1 MAFRLS
7 KGVDLKE
14 NGLRSLEL
22 FTGAGGLALGTHH
35 GGFRH
40 AALVE
45 WNRDACAT
53 LRLNARERSVPGIT
67 HWKVIE
73 GDVRQLAY
81 EHFGEVDLVAGGPP
95 CQPFSIGG
103 KHRGMRDDRDMIPEF
118 VRAIR
123 RLQPRAFLFENV
135 KGLTRTA
142 FRDYFSY
149 LQLQLAHPDYEKRP
163 ESSWE
168 AHLAG
173 LRGIDTCRATNGIRY
188 EIATGVL
195 NAADFGVPQVRHRVF
210 IVGFRSDLGVKWRFP
225 APTHSLSRLL
235 YDQWIS
241 GQYWEHRRMAPPSGP
256 PTRFRA
262 AVRRLD
268 GFFPPR
274 GKAWVPLR
282 DAIEDLPEPD
292 ARPGT
297 CKLFNH
303 AYQPGA
309 RAYPGHTGSPL
320 DLPAKTLKAGVHGV
334 PGGENMIVFPDESVR
349 YLTVRE
355 AARVQTFPDAWRF
368 SGAWSETMRQL
379 GNAVPVKLAAL
390 LARSIATSLEGF
402 GLHDPGSGRREG
414 ERSWWDTLHPGRR
427 WAEKQ
432 RGTRSTTDALDRLG
446 GFLEAL
452 PH

>member
-1 MAFRLS
+1 MASRTLTRS
-7 KGVDLKE
+7 VDLKE

-53 LRLNARERSVPGIT
+53 LRLNARERSVSGIT

-73 GDVRQLAY
+73 DDVRKIAY
-81 EHFGEVDLVAGGPP
+81 AQFGEVDLVAGGPP

-123 RLQPRAFLFENV
+123 WLQPRAFLFENV

-149 LQLQLAHPDYEKRP
+149 LQLQLAHPDFEKRA
-163 ESSWE
+163 ESTWE
-168 AHLAG
+168 THLAG
-173 LRGIDTCRATNGIRY
+173 LRDLHACRATDGIRY
-188 EIATGVL
+188 EIATGLL
-195 NAADFGVPQVRHRVF
+195 NAADFGVPQIRQRVF
-210 IVGFRSDLGVKWRFP
+210 MVGFRSDLGVKWRFP
-225 APTHSLSRLL
+225 AQTHSLRRLL

-241 GQYWEHRRMAPPSGP
+241 GQYWEDRSLAPPPGP

-262 AVRRLD
+262 AVRKL
-268 GFFPPR
+268 GGLFPPQ
-274 GKAWVPLR
+274 GKAWVTLR
-282 DAIEDLPEPD
+282 DAIEDLPAPD
-292 ARPGT
+292 AREDTPQI
-297 CKLFNH
+297 LNH

-355 AARVQTFPDAWRF
+355 AARVQTFPDTWRF

-390 LARSIATSLEGF
+390 LARSVATALEAIDDR
-402 GLHDPGSGRREG
+402 LRSARLRQPHDQPGSRANGQG
-414 ERSWWDTLHPGRR
+414 SSASSP
-427 WAEKQ
+427 Q
-432 RGTRSTTDALDRLG
+432 
-446 GFLEAL
+446 EAL
-452 PH
+452 

>member
-1 MAFRLS
+1 
-7 KGVDLKE
+7 
-14 NGLRSLEL
+14 
-22 FTGAGGLALGTHH
+22 
-35 GGFRH
+35 
-40 AALVE
+40 
-45 WNRDACAT
+45 
-53 LRLNARERSVPGIT
+53 
-67 HWKVIE
+67 
-73 GDVRQLAY
+73 
-81 EHFGEVDLVAGGPP
+81 
-95 CQPFSIGG
+95 
-103 KHRGMRDDRDMIPEF
+103 MIPEF

-135 KGLTRTA
+135 KGLTRTT

-149 LQLQLAHPDYEKRP
+149 LQLQLAYPDFEKRK

-168 AHLAG
+168 THLTG
-173 LRGIDTCRATNGIRY
+173 LRDLHARRATDGVGY
-188 EIATGVL
+188 EVATGLL
-195 NAADFGVPQVRHRVF
+195 NAADFGVPQIRQRVF

-241 GQYWEHRRMAPPSGP
+241 GQYWEGRSLAPPAGP

-268 GFFPPR
+268 GLFPPQ
-274 GKAWVPLR
+274 GKAWVTLR
-282 DAIEDLPEPD
+282 DAIEDLPAPD
-292 ARPGT
+292 TKQGT
-297 CKLFNH
+297 PEVLNH

-355 AARVQTFPDAWRF
+355 AARVQTFPDTWRF

-390 LARSIATSLEGF
+390 LARNVATALEAIDDR
-402 GLHDPGSGRREG
+402 LRSARLRQPHDQPGSRANGQGSRAP
-414 ERSWWDTLHPGRR
+414 SP
-427 WAEKQ
+427 Q
-432 RGTRSTTDALDRLG
+432 QAL
-446 GFLEAL
+446 
-452 PH
+452 